1 MAKIQLAS
9 EEVRREYRASLR
21 QPGQCAAFDRL
32 VRLLTDPRDSLA
44 WHHEVGRLV
53 GQFRPEDPRGT
64 RWSRK
69 LADALG
75 PSPEL
80 LEKSLRFAELYH
92 TTEDFQELEGMGVNW
107 TRLYFAF
114 VIKDPEARHALLREA
129 VNEGWSDKDLRLTI
143 QQRYPSNRRGVGG
156 RRRRAVQSHG
166 PEVALREMER
176 QSRAWAESH
185 AGSWEAV
192 KEKEWARLV
201 RQWPAGDRAR
211 LRQLL
216 KATAAAVKEV
226 GKACAEVRRTVARLL
241 RQTAPEP

>member
-1 MAKIQLAS
+1 MAKIQLAP

-21 QPGQCAAFDRL
+21 QPGQRAAFDRL
-32 VRLLTDPRDSLA
+32 VRLLSDPRDSLA
-44 WHHEVGRLV
+44 WHHEVGTLV
-53 GQFRPEDPRGT
+53 RQFRPEDPRGT
-64 RWSRK
+64 QWSRK

-80 LEKSLRFAELYH
+80 LEKSLRLTELYP

-107 TRLYFAF
+107 TRLYFSF
-114 VIKDPEARHALLREA
+114 VVADREDRHALLRQA
-129 VNEGWSDKDLRLTI
+129 VRERWTDRQLRLTI
-143 QQRYPSNRRGVGG
+143 QQRYPSKRRGVGG
-156 RRRRAVQSHG
+156 RKRRAVTGHG

-176 QSRAWAESH
+176 QSRAWAENH

-226 GKACAEVRRTVARLL
+226 GKVCAEVRRTVARLL